1 MELKKLIFAIIT
13 LGVLIGL
20 TWFVSDLMNGK
31 MLDYAFFVGLVV
43 TIVIRYFTSSGGFA
57 SNSVNLSAQGQTG
70 MKVTGTEGPFT
81 VTQKSFSF
89 LVSLA
94 FTIISLLATVIYYW
108 NEF

>member
-1 MELKKLIFAIIT
+1 MKKLIFAIIT

-31 MLDYAFFVGLVV
+31 IVDYAFFVGLGV
-43 TIVIRYFTSSGGFA
+43 TIVIRFFTSSGGFT
-57 SNSVNLSAQGQTG
+57 SNSINLSTQGQTG
-70 MKVTGTEGPFT
+70 MKVSGAEGPFT

-94 FTIISLLATVIYYW
+94 FTIISLLATVFYYW